1 MSINSEPKL
10 FNIYFF
16 GDEKIFVN
24 KEQKDLKKEIEIHG
38 EKINLNLLEHPDISI
53 VSNEEKKL
61 NGILLFYNVNDTNS
75 FNKLKETIEK
85 LIDMNKYEMPLIVVG
100 NNYNNQERKI
110 TYDEA
115 KNFLDKYGIKYH
127 EINSGENVDINFQNI
142 FNDLGEQV
150 LYQEIIAKNNEANL
164 DNNNSNEKEIIKESN
179 ENTNKLEESKENNE
193 DKNKEEKGQ
202 NEEKEIKEEKENEK
216 EKNKIL
222 KKNKEKRASFINKPF
237 KPKIK
242 SETNDVKE
250 KKTSAQIKREEL
262 VREKRLKREKEMQQW
277 YKKKEY
283 EGIEQKKKK
292 EKENK
297 LKFFEKL
304 KEDKENQKKKEKEVK
319 EEYSNQ
325 KKERYEKSKKIREEE
340 EKKFNSEK
348 EKNKTQLEQKLKSEK
363 ANIKK
368 LLNQNEELEK
378 KSIEQKR
385 AKIFSPNSSF
395 RKKRKNTEF
404 DLNNVSAIL
413 NNTIS
418 EFNISEESTKT
429 KKIKNIKKLNTNTFQ
444 TLKKHSTTINIFD
457 KKNSKSNKL
466 KKNNTLKEKDKTK
479 QENKDIITKKDESEK
494 EEKQKEKDIKENLQQ
509 NYLDNAKDIYRC
521 IYCSRIPI
529 ININEHEHNI
539 SINCSCEK
547 NNNYSSICNYSYFI
561 KKSLDHPMTN
571 DNITCDFCLKKLN
584 ELKEQNNITEIN
596 FCDLCN
602 KFICTEDDLNHKN
615 YHDIINHKELKEQ
628 YKKIFLNKTV
638 VNKSKTLKRRKT
650 AMDNKNS
657 KLINSTKDL
666 KTKKRTTV
674 TPKQNRKDDDKKKL
688 KLNKTE
694 IKKDNDIDKINEDKI
709 PVFMKDSCCIEH
721 NKIYKYYCFTC
732 NKNICSIC
740 KEKHSEHNLINLN
753 EIEINEKD
761 LSNIKQLF
769 EKELSNLK
777 KINDYFYALIEKIKQ
792 EFADLYELKMREIE
806 IKQKIIENYEIV
818 KYNYN
823 SIKNVQNILN
833 QNKNSFSFNYDFN
846 ENNKKDTLKEINT
859 IFNLVKNNKGIN
871 HKKEILLQSNDIL
884 DISSII
890 KLDTNDIA
898 ISSYGGNISI
908 YNNQNYELI
917 LTKKIFEEN
926 EGINCMIQLR
936 NGDLALV
943 GKKIKIINL
952 NLQNKICDILHE
964 IKLKDGL
971 FESILEIGNNLLI
984 TYDTN
989 NELKLWKNYKF
1000 ISKYN
1005 ATISDLY
1012 KIDDNS
1018 FISSSINENKIN
1030 LYKLSSNKSM
1040 PELIEFPLNEKM
1052 NIKKGKNSLIKL
1064 NNSYFVFIYEKFI
1077 EQNREEKFEESKN
1090 NEEEKEQ
1097 GICLIEINSRKN
1109 DFKILDKVENFD
1121 KNTNYINLVNYLNEQ
1136 FIVIEDYSKN
1146 IEICGF
1152 NFVNKK
1158 LYMKNKINVFSN
1170 DEIIINTIYIEETN
1184 DFIYQTN
1191 KNLVCLSNY

>member
-150 LYQEIIAKNNEANL
+150 LYQEIIEKNNEANL

-521 IYCSRIPI
+521 IFCSRIPI

-547 NNNYSSICNYSYFI
+547 NNNYNSICNYSYFI
-561 KKSLDHPMTN
+561 KKSLEHPITN

-584 ELKEQNNITEIN
+584 ELKGQNNITEIN

-666 KTKKRTTV
+666 KTTKRTTV

-694 IKKDNDIDKINEDKI
+694 IKKDNDTDKIDEDKI

-732 NKNICSIC
+732 NKNICNIC

-769 EKELSNLK
+769 DKEITNLK
-777 KINDYFYALIEKIKQ
+777 KINDYFFTLIEKLKKEFTYIYEIKM
-792 EFADLYELKMREIE
+792 KEIE
-806 IKQKIIENYEIV
+806 IKQKIIQNYEII

-823 SIKNVQNILN
+823 TIKNAQNIIN
-833 QNKNSFSFNYDFN
+833 QNKNNFSYNYDCN
-846 ENNKKDTLKEINT
+846 NNNKNDTMKEINS
-859 IFNLVKNNKGIN
+859 IFNLLKNNNEIF
-871 HKKEILLQSNDIL
+871 HKKEIKLKRSDIL
-884 DISSII
+884 NISSMI
-890 KLDTNDIA
+890 KLNTNYIA
-898 ISSYGGNISI
+898 ISSFDGNLSI
-908 YNNQNYELI
+908 YNSQNYELI
-917 LTKKIFEEN
+917 LNKKIFEEN
-926 EGINCMIQLR
+926 EGINCMIQLK
-936 NGDLALV
+936 NGDIIL
-943 GKKIKIINL
+943 GQKKLKIVNLILENKKCEIIDEINL
-952 NLQNKICDILHE
+952 KE
-964 IKLKDGL
+964 GL
-971 FESILEIGNNLLI
+971 FDSIIEMRNKLLI

-989 NELKLWKNYKF
+989 NEIKLWKNYKF
-1000 ISKYN
+1000 IYKFKTN
-1005 ATISDLY
+1005 ITNLF

-1018 FISSSINENKIN
+1018 FITSSIKEKKIS
-1030 LYKLSSNKSM
+1030 LYKLYFNKNI
-1040 PELIEFPLNEKM
+1040 PELIKFSLNKNM
-1052 NIKKGKNSLIKL
+1052 YIKKGKNSLIKI
-1064 NNSYFVFIYEKFI
+1064 NNSCFIFIYEKDNQ
-1077 EQNREEKFEESKN
+1077 QNSEEKFEERKY
-1090 NEEEKEQ
+1090 EEEKEQ
-1097 GICLIEINSRKN
+1097 GICLIEINSSKKY
-1109 DFKILDKVENFD
+1109 FKILDKIPNLDVN
-1121 KNTNYINLVNYLNEQ
+1121 KNYKNLAYYLNEQ
-1136 FIVIEDYSKN
+1136 FLVIEDYSKS
-1146 IEICGF
+1146 IEIWGWDAI
-1152 NFVNKK
+1152 NKK
-1158 LYMKNKINVFSN
+1158 I
-1170 DEIIINTIYIEETN
+1170 
-1184 DFIYQTN
+1184 FI
-1191 KNLVCLSNY
+1191 